1 MKIITLTVKTV
12 KSAIKVCFKTS
23 YIIDFV
29 LHYFGGFS
37 TIFLKRWGKLLF
49 ILICFK
55 YIVENPPK

>member
-1 MKIITLTVKTV
+1 MKIITLTV

-37 TIFLKRWGKLLF
+37 TIYLKHEYKQQF
-49 ILICFK
+49 TSSF
-55 YIVENPPK
+55 